1 LLRALA
7 EFERPRTQI
16 VVRCA
21 RDQQTAWR
29 TALRTHAPVGV
40 PSDVFVIP
48 TDVERLPGILA
59 ARVAAGD
66 MGAAYVCSGMTC
78 QAPVTSPAAL
88 ADALH
93 ATIRG

>member
-1 LLRALA
+1 
-7 EFERPRTQI
+7 
-16 VVRCA
+16 
-21 RDQQTAWR
+21 
-29 TALRTHAPVGV
+29 
-40 PSDVFVIP
+40 VIP